1 MHMIQRNKALL
12 WFLIASN
19 QKLVHKDLSLRNQ
32 KMVEDDLSKHYPCSK
47 IPVGSSCSM
56 AHLVHGLIEICRWR
70 LPFPWVHT
78 AAIVIVGMVTVHL
91 GILYSETHWAL
102 SVHHKDADHMM
113 IYDGNNNEDIAA
125 KALEWPQ
132 CRASMMSGVADT
144 DFYWPQIKCW
154 KEKIICLQRAWT
166 KVFFSQKMLQWLQYV
181 LYELR
186 REPGRVTLWCH
197 MVWWGGEYWKFFF
210 SNGPKRI
217 FQIGTSSIITIKND
231 HHEYWKRFLFLVS
244 DKSVVIQNDR

>member
-1 MHMIQRNKALL
+1 MNPTFRDNWIRWSLWEASAYLKFSSYEFTRKWRDLSENQRYIFYDVHGAVQHLQDSGYAIDDFMLHIFEKNNGHRMHMIQRNKALL

-32 KMVEDDLSKHYPCSK
+32 KMVEDNLSKHYPCSK

-78 AAIVIVGMVTVHL
+78 AAIVIVGSDTHGHLQEMVTVHL

-144 DFYWPQIKCW
+144 DFYWPQIKC
-154 KEKIICLQRAWT
+154 
-166 KVFFSQKMLQWLQYV
+166 
-181 LYELR
+181 
-186 REPGRVTLWCH
+186 
-197 MVWWGGEYWKFFF
+197 
-210 SNGPKRI
+210 
-217 FQIGTSSIITIKND
+217 
-231 HHEYWKRFLFLVS
+231 
-244 DKSVVIQNDR
+244 